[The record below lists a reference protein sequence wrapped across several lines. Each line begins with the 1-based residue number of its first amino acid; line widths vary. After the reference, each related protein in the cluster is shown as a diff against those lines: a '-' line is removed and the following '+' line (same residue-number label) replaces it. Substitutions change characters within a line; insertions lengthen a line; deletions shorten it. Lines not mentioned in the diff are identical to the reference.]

1 MIFPTISIMQP
12 WAWAILHAGKDV
24 ENRTWALP
32 RRFTGVFSLIH
43 AGKKIDREAVIH
55 LLHLGYKVPER
66 LETGGIVGVTKFLWN
81 HDNESSSWAE
91 PGLQHWYMSRLSTM
105 TMPFFPCKGRLGFFY
120 VDYPLPD
127 EECYKFIHPE
137 QSC

>member
-24 ENRTWALP
+24 ENRTWAPP

-81 HDNESSSWAE
+81 HDTEPSPWAE

-127 EECYKFIHPE
+127 EECDKFIRPE
-137 QSC
+137 QPC